1 MMKKL
6 IVVAAA
12 ALVAAGA
19 QAASYKDGS
28 YTGEGKGRESQI
40 QVQVDVAGGKIA
52 AVKVLKHGETDMII
66 AAPIET
72 MIPEIVA
79 KNGVEGVESVGG
91 ATMSS
96 DGIKAAVQDAL
107 AKAKYSSSP
116 EARVLKEASSFNEA
130 LREGGSHCGPPS
142 FFYFANA
149 FSTRESHVRA
159 LRASF
164 LTPP

>member
-52 AVKVLKHGETDMII
+52 AVKVLK
-66 AAPIET
+66 PK
-72 MIPEIVA
+72 P
-79 KNGVEGVESVGG
+79 KNDVCNSWSG
-91 ATMSS
+91 TY
-96 DGIKAAVQDAL
+96 KL
-107 AKAKYSSSP
+107 
-116 EARVLKEASSFNEA
+116 L
-130 LREGGSHCGPPS
+130 
-142 FFYFANA
+142 
-149 FSTRESHVRA
+149 
-159 LRASF
+159 
-164 LTPP
+164 

>member
-40 QVQVDVAGGKIA
+40 QVQVDVNGGKIA

-107 AKAKYSSSP
+107 AKVHQRQMTHVPGPRPDQHACRI
-116 EARVLKEASSFNEA
+116 AVAA
-130 LREGGSHCGPPS
+130 LQG
-142 FFYFANA
+142 
-149 FSTRESHVRA
+149 A
-159 LRASF
+159 LDVVCMQPLRRTACEVDAPA
-164 LTPP
+164 L

>member
-1 MMKKL
+1 MCYYRRACFSDARSTNRSAGLGKTHTRISKPL
-6 IVVAAA
+6 QTEVFIVVAAA

-107 AKAKYSSSP
+107 AKAK
-116 EARVLKEASSFNEA
+116 
-130 LREGGSHCGPPS
+130 
-142 FFYFANA
+142 
-149 FSTRESHVRA
+149 
-159 LRASF
+159 
-164 LTPP
+164 

>member
-107 AKAKYSSSP
+107 AKARSNLLRPKQ
-116 EARVLKEASSFNEA
+116 RVLKEASSFNEA

-142 FFYFANA
+142 FFILQTPSPHANRTSVPFAHL
-149 FSTRESHVRA
+149 F
-159 LRASF
+159 
-164 LTPP
+164 

>member
-6 IVVAAA
+6 IVAAAA

-107 AKAKYSSSP
+107 AKAK
-116 EARVLKEASSFNEA
+116 
-130 LREGGSHCGPPS
+130 
-142 FFYFANA
+142 
-149 FSTRESHVRA
+149 
-159 LRASF
+159 
-164 LTPP
+164 